1 MSFFYLPHHLHPTS
15 ILQIF
20 TASVK
25 DFRIVTMGLSL
36 NPILEYCEW
45 GCSFIQWY
53 ISLSAEAFLPYH
65 FFLLSVCII
74 LYGELSYVVILAE
87 SNFLEEILL
96 VPTQLISMLLGS
108 TVNKMRWCSSSFNFL
123 FKLIYIQ
130 MLIFKS

>member
-1 MSFFYLPHHLHPTS
+1 M
-15 ILQIF
+15 
-20 TASVK
+20 
-25 DFRIVTMGLSL
+25 TMRLSL

-53 ISLSAEAFLPYH
+53 VSLSAEAFLPYH

-130 MLIFKS
+130 MLIFKG